1 MMQLRKH
8 DPLLLGFKHWAG
20 EPGLVHAITA
30 KPFNLAPHRGPGAE
44 RALDNRKHLCTVL
57 DLDFQRLTAASQIHG
72 GDVLRIREDDVGRG
86 RDARNTAIPFVD
98 GLITDCVG
106 VPLISLSADCAT
118 IMAFDP
124 VRRALGIVHA
134 SWRGTLAGAASN
146 LIRRM
151 RQELGCRPH
160 DVRSGIG
167 PSAGPCCYEVGEDL
181 RRVAATRSIDVDRL
195 IPRRNG
201 RFYFDLPKTLEDQLV
216 QAGVPR
222 QNIEQSNVCTICDE
236 RFFSHRRDGPD
247 TGRFGLICALRES

>member
-1 MMQLRKH
+1 MIQLRKH

-20 EPGLVHAITA
+20 EPGLVHAITT
-30 KPFNLAPHRGPGAE
+30 KPFHLAPHRGPGAE
-44 RALDNRKHLCTVL
+44 RAIDNRKHLCTVL

-72 GDVLRIREDDVGRG
+72 GDVLRIRQDDVGRG
-86 RDARNTAIPFVD
+86 RDARDTAIPFVD
-98 GLITDCVG
+98 GLITDRVG

-151 RQELGCRPH
+151 QQELGCRPH

-201 RFYFDLPKTLEDQLV
+201 RFYFDLPKTLEDQLI